1 MECSIDISRIIRST
15 GKLPRSFRT
24 LWYLPGHSSRWHS
37 SSFDNFPS
45 SSTRRTPNGHL
56 PVAPLRSRVQRQA
69 VSLSPRIPVPSR
81 GPGDVT
87 NLRMGY
93 RHLYPVPQR
102 CRDLRAVLDFC
113 PVCGRDYAWI
123 RCWIVVRFIS
133 RFTQRSSATDF
144 IFGQRVTGIAYSD
157 VLQVYG
163 MSRAGYVPQMSSLRV
178 STPIVIF
185 ELLKKAGA
193 RAFIYEPSS
202 GLDLSGCPVPAYPAI
217 QVSGQ
222 DVTEIVLPPLRM
234 DHSASDLVFILHTS
248 GSTGGSPKLV
258 PCNRRWLDNIIT
270 RVRQT
275 SQVFSV
281 KGQDAILAM

>member
-1 MECSIDISRIIRST
+1 MVCFT
-15 GKLPRSFRT
+15 FRFA
-24 LWYLPGHSSRWHS
+24 R
-37 SSFDNFPS
+37 
-45 SSTRRTPNGHL
+45 
-56 PVAPLRSRVQRQA
+56 
-69 VSLSPRIPVPSR
+69 
-81 GPGDVT
+81 
-87 NLRMGY
+87 
-93 RHLYPVPQR
+93 
-102 CRDLRAVLDFC
+102 
-113 PVCGRDYAWI
+113 
-123 RCWIVVRFIS
+123 
-133 RFTQRSSATDF
+133 RSSVTDF
-144 IFGQRVTGIAYSD
+144 ILDQRVGGIAYTD
-157 VLQVYG
+157 VLHVYG
-163 MSRAGYVPQMSSLRV
+163 MSRAGYIPQMSSLRV

-217 QVSGQ
+217 QVSEQ
-222 DVTEIVLPPLRM
+222 DVADITLPPLRT